1 MIQNL
6 PPQLNVTMNI
16 PPKDVQQRGLR
27 FLSIIIVLFF
37 RACPILGGGDEQAV
51 AVIQTRCNDIC
62 QHLQRATV
70 RIRSGSDVSSGAI
83 VSANGLVLTVAHG
96 LKADAATMV
105 IVSSALAFEAKREFV
120 DESADIAILS
130 IDLSTTN
137 ESEIRYIPLSTD
149 AHSDV
154 SEIVVAAGFPA
165 REPDGMTAVMRLG
178 EILAVDDS
186 VIETTCTLTSGDSGG
201 PLVNSRGELIGLNR
215 QIGKSAESNGHI
227 RITAIRRTL
236 EKTALWKKLPQRVR
250 ANAGVPLL
258 SMGLR
263 PKPAV
268 LQTARQATVEIH
280 GVDRKGS
287 VTVRACGTILD
298 DFHIATKL
306 SEIAFCE
313 KLECHF
319 ADGSKTIATL
329 SKQDR
334 ARDLAILTMEM
345 RSKHGVVVRAG
356 IAKAKSDV
364 SLVGR
369 IVFAATSPVNI
380 SAAGLISRD
389 FQKEPAQPARFGA
402 TMREDGEHV
411 RITEL
416 SPNSSAVIAGL
427 KENDEILRLN
437 GKAVKSLDRI
447 GSLLQLCQP
456 GDWIVVD
463 IKRGENELKMYAQ
476 LQHDPRQQFEK
487 TEFLDGRAGEL
498 SQRRSDFQALQHDIA
513 ITPAA
518 CGGPLLDIDGHI
530 IGINIARR
538 ARESTLAL
546 PIDIVVLFA
555 NNVL

>member
-1 MIQNL
+1 
-6 PPQLNVTMNI
+6 MNI
-16 PPKDVQQRGLR
+16 PLKDVQRKGLR
-27 FLSIIIVLFF
+27 LQSLLIVLFF
-37 RACPILGGGDEQAV
+37 TACQIVASGDEPTAE
-51 AVIQTRCNDIC
+51 IQTRCTDIC
-62 QHLQRATV
+62 KELQSVTV
-70 RIRSGSDVSSGAI
+70 RIRSGSEVSSGVI
-83 VSANGLVLTVAHG
+83 ISADGVVLTVAHG
-96 LKADAATMV
+96 LKRDAAITV
-105 IVSSALAFEAKREFV
+105 IVSSGRTFEAKQVFV
-120 DESADIAILS
+120 DESADIAMLS
-130 IDLSTTN
+130 IDLASSRGSDPRFLSLSSDALTAAG
-137 ESEIRYIPLSTD
+137 EIAI
-149 AHSDV
+149 
-154 SEIVVAAGFPA
+154 AAGFPA
-165 REPDGMTAVMRLG
+165 REPDGMTAVVRLG
-178 EILAVDDS
+178 QILAVDDAAMKTS
-186 VIETTCTLTSGDSGG
+186 CTLTSGDSGG

-227 RITAIRRTL
+227 RISAILRVL
-236 EKTALWKKLPQRVR
+236 EQTDFWKKRPQPVR
-250 ANAGVPLL
+250 ANPPSELSSKGLL
-258 SMGLR
+258 ASPFVVQM
-263 PKPAV
+263 
-268 LQTARQATVEIH
+268 ARQATVEIQ
-280 GVDRKGS
+280 GSDRQGNRA
-287 VTVRACGTILD
+287 VRACGTILD
-298 DFHIATKL
+298 ERHVATKL

-389 FQKEPAQPARFGA
+389 FHKEPAQPARFGA

-437 GKAVKSLDRI
+437 GKAVKSLDTI

-546 PIDIVVLFA
+546 PIDIVVQFA